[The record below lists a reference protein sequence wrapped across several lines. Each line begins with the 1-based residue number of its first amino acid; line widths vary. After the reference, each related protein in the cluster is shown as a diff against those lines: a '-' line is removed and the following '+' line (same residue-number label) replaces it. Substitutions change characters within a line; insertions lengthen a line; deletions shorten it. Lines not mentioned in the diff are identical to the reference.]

1 MSIFSRKTTEHASPE
16 TSPGSP
22 TYDAKIDPANAGVV
36 AEQASRLQ
44 AQRDLHLFYDKSA
57 AARAFSHAY
66 DSTPS
71 TVAVQM
77 MGLAADRDRI
87 EWQTSRKA
95 AQPYPGVELGHIPS
109 FQASPS
115 TNPVIGNP
123 QHYRHHAHQIE
134 TRRVTRARFG
144 S

>member
-1 MSIFSRKTTEHASPE
+1 MGLFNRTHTNAATPE

-22 TYDAKIDPANAGVV
+22 TYDARIDPANAG
-36 AEQASRLQ
+36 EQAVIAERLQ
-44 AQRDLHLFYDKSA
+44 YQSAFHLVGNKSA
-57 AARAFSHAY
+57 AAIAFSHY
-66 DSTPS
+66 WEGTPS
-71 TVAVQM
+71 QTTVAM
-77 MGLAADRDRI
+77 MGLARQRDLI

-123 QHYRHHAHQIE
+123 QHLRHHAHQIE
-134 TRRVTRARFG
+134 SRRATRARFG
-144 S
+144 A